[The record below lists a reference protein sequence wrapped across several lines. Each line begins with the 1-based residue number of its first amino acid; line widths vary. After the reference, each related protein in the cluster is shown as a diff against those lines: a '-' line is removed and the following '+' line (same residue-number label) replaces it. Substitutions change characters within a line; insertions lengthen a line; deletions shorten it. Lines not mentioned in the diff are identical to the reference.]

1 MAQDASEAEEAKGR
15 SGIITRYDGG
25 GQWSPGHDYAGK
37 WLWRVVGFALVIF
50 LGHVVLAH
58 VGFIGAW
65 ADALPRTVNLPDFG
79 GTLPVGDVLRLWQ
92 HPGAFYAQWIGN
104 ILAKVPQ

>member
-1 MAQDASEAEEAKGR
+1 M
-15 SGIITRYDGG
+15 
-25 GQWSPGHDYAGK
+25 
-37 WLWRVVGFALVIF
+37 VGFALVIF

-65 ADALPRTVNLPDFG
+65 ADGLPRMVSLPDFG
-79 GTLPVGDVLRLWQ
+79 GTLPVGDLLRLWQ
-92 HPGAFYAQWIGN
+92 HPGVIFKTWIDN